1 MKRYSENKSDLSYDV
16 LTNAKNLNYLDTKQ
30 TVLFETRLAM
40 IRELAY
46 SICNGGAATTDEIKE
61 NYFSVHASDDFE
73 CGSSSFEIKN
83 FFYTLSIAEKVY
95 LCREIITYIA
105 GKSSFYETVI
115 GSAEPC
121 PSAAKG
127 KICYIKNNFTDSA
140 YSFFSKSV
148 KSSSRAF
155 SDTFEAIC
163 EGIQSGEFELGI
175 LPIETSSDGKLLAFY
190 SMIDRYGL
198 KIVST
203 CSIDHADSQKFTKF
217 ALVGKSIKIPSANQ
231 SKYCIEL
238 RIVQSSRDQSSLY
251 DILCAARTCDISV
264 ARVDSLRLPYGD
276 SLFSHYAVLD
286 LSESNLDAFLAYV
299 ALEFPQCYALGIYHK
314 N

>member
-127 KICYIKNNFTDSA
+127 KICYIK
-140 YSFFSKSV
+140 
-148 KSSSRAF
+148 R
-155 SDTFEAIC
+155 
-163 EGIQSGEFELGI
+163 
-175 LPIETSSDGKLLAFY
+175 
-190 SMIDRYGL
+190 ML
-198 KIVST
+198 K
-203 CSIDHADSQKFTKF
+203 
-217 ALVGKSIKIPSANQ
+217 N
-231 SKYCIEL
+231 
-238 RIVQSSRDQSSLY
+238 R
-251 DILCAARTCDISV
+251 
-264 ARVDSLRLPYGD
+264 
-276 SLFSHYAVLD
+276 
-286 LSESNLDAFLAYV
+286 
-299 ALEFPQCYALGIYHK
+299 
-314 N
+314 